1 MPDYT
6 RSLTIDADPD
16 ELFQYL
22 SKVEN
27 LPDYFARMK
36 DAHSITGDEVEVTA
50 SVPESAS
57 SDGGGEVKA
66 YTSFEIDA
74 DARALKWGLADWA
87 TSTEHTYH
95 GELTVKP
102 ADQGATVEVSLHTE
116 HESDEINQGIDETL
130 KNIAEQVAAQPK
142 LQD

>member
-6 RSLTIDADPD
+6 RSLTIDADAD
-16 ELFQYL
+16 ELFEYL

-27 LPDYFARMK
+27 LPDYFSRMK
-36 DAHSITGDEVEVTA
+36 DAHSITGDEVQVTA
-50 SVPESAS
+50 DVPEAE
-57 SDGGGEVKA
+57 GGEVEA

-74 DARALKWGLADWA
+74 DRRALKWGLADWA

-102 ADQGATVEVSLHTE
+102 AEDGATVEVSLHTE
-116 HESDEINQGIDETL
+116 HDSDEINDGIDDTL
-130 KNIAEQVAAQPK
+130 QNIAEQVASKPR
-142 LQD
+142 LQN

>member
-6 RSLTIDADPD
+6 RSLTIDADAD
-16 ELFQYL
+16 ELFEYL

-27 LPDYFARMK
+27 LPDYFSRMK
-36 DAHSITGDEVEVTA
+36 DAHSITGDEVQVTA
-50 SVPESAS
+50 DVPGA
-57 SDGGGEVKA
+57 DGGEVEA

-74 DARALKWGLADWA
+74 DRRALKWGLADWA

-102 ADQGATVEVSLHTE
+102 AEDGATVEVSLHTE
-116 HESDEINQGIDETL
+116 HDSDEINDGIDDTL
-130 KNIAEQVAAQPK
+130 QNIAEQVASKPR
-142 LQD
+142 LQN